1 MFSWPLPLAKTL
13 MKKSFK
19 YLWLRNFF
27 ITLLKCMLMNHSA
40 GKENNVDCF
49 AVSSRKRENTY
60 FSKDNLVTHPNLY
73 FFLSLALFSFYLLLL
88 YSKCHDLCEAT
99 LSLSP

>member
-1 MFSWPLPLAKTL
+1 
-13 MKKSFK
+13 
-19 YLWLRNFF
+19 
-27 ITLLKCMLMNHSA
+27 MLMNHSA
-40 GKENNVDCF
+40 GKENNVECF

>member
-40 GKENNVDCF
+40 GKENNVECF

-60 FSKDNLVTHPNLY
+60 FSKDNLVTHLICI
-73 FFLSLALFSFYLLLL
+73 FFKFSSIQFYLLLL